1 MTNKQ
6 IREWYRHEVSLIP
19 ELDKKWVSD
28 GASLQERAQ
37 RAWKIRHDA
46 RLRARSMM
54 ENPDEV
60 EMLRERDRQLYGDP
74 DGPGFEQL
82 VAEGQ
87 AQGFDAEEIFL
98 RIIEGSHRTNPDV
111 DNRFHKDL

>member
-6 IREWYRHEVSLIP
+6 IREWYQQEVSRIP
-19 ELDKKWVSD
+19 ELGKKWASD
-28 GASLQERAQ
+28 GATLQDRAQ

-54 ENPDEV
+54 ENPSEV

-74 DGPGFEQL
+74 NGPGFEQL
-82 VAEGQ
+82 VAEGEE
-87 AQGFDAEEIFL
+87 QGLAAEEIFL
-98 RIIEGSHRTNPDV
+98 RIIEGSYRTNKNV
-111 DNRFHKDL
+111 DNRFRKDL